1 MFIMFVREQS
11 HLFDDQVSNFFFIGQ
26 ELFFAYLQMVVFSL
40 RIDKGLRQCRNR
52 FPENFIKGIP
62 VIGIDPA
69 LKMKSARNKSLM
81 RFLILIAAA
90 PFGLGIQNVFSFN
103 FFTRPAVASPIAT
116 EGTWRAWTS
125 FTVVKLS
132 LTQVHS

>member
-1 MFIMFVREQS
+1 MSQVVGEVRQNLELSLYNTIRFRIPGTQGKAMFIMFVREQS

-40 RIDKGLRQCRNR
+40 RIDKGLRQCRDR

-69 LKMKSARNKSLM
+69 LKIEEREEQIVDA
-81 RFLILIAAA
+81 F
-90 PFGLGIQNVFSFN
+90 FN
-103 FFTRPAVASPIAT
+103 S
-116 EGTWRAWTS
+116 
-125 FTVVKLS
+125 
-132 LTQVHS
+132 HSRCSI